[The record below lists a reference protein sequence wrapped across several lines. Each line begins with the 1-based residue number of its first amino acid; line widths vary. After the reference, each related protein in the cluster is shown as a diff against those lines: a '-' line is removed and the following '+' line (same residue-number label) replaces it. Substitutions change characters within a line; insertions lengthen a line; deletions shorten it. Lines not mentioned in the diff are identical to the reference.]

1 MNRQQLFSLG
11 FFAVLALLLYQI
23 GLMFLP
29 FLFPV
34 LWAVI
39 FAHLAFPVHMGLTT
53 WLRGRETVAAAALT
67 IGVMAL
73 GVVPLVLVGG
83 LLVREASSAEQAIR
97 HWVAEGGIQQLSE
110 HLTRLPWATGLVQE
124 LSGRAA
130 LKQAN
135 LEQFV
140 LSNSKALSEFMVNE
154 LSVLVRNVFLLVA
167 DFLVMIFTLFF
178 LFRDGRRWLDSLYD
192 LLPLESSHK
201 EKIFARLDQ
210 TIRAVV
216 KGLLLTAIV
225 QGLLAGSAYALLGLP
240 FPVVLTALTMLL
252 APLPFGGTVLVWGPA
267 ALYLFWVGPAG
278 KALVMLVWGA
288 GVVSMVDHILKP
300 LFIGQGAQIP
310 VLLLTFSVL
319 GGLALYGI
327 IGLFLG
333 PILVGLFL
341 TAIQI
346 YRDEYHA
353 PSSPQAPPAQ
363 APPR

>member
-1 MNRQQLFSLG
+1 MNRQQLFSIG

-39 FAHLAFPVHMGLTT
+39 LAHLAFPAYVKLAA
-53 WLRGRETVAAAALT
+53 WLRGRETMAAATLT

-73 GVVPLVLVGG
+73 VVVPLILVGV

-97 HWVAEGGIQQLSE
+97 HWVAAGGVQQVSDYLA
-110 HLTRLPWATGLVQE
+110 RMPGATGLLQE
-124 LSGRAA
+124 LTGRAVM
-130 LKQAN
+130 KQVN

-140 LSNSKALSEFMVNE
+140 LSSAKTLSEFLVNE
-154 LSVLVRNVFLLVA
+154 LSALVRNVFLLMA

-192 LLPLESSHK
+192 LLPLEASHK
-201 EKIFARLDQ
+201 EKIFVRLDR

-216 KGLLLTAIV
+216 KGLLLTAVV
-225 QGLLAGSAYALLGLP
+225 QGLLAGAAYALLGVP

-252 APLPFGGTVLVWGPA
+252 APLPFGGTALVWGPA
-267 ALYLFWVGPAG
+267 AVYLFLVGPAG
-278 KALVMLVWGA
+278 KGLVLLAWGA
-288 GVVSMVDHILKP
+288 GVVSMVDQILKP
-300 LFIGQGAQIP
+300 LFIGQGAQIN

-333 PILVGLFL
+333 PVLIGLFL

-346 YRDEYHA
+346 YREEYHA
-353 PSSPQAPPAQ
+353 PENGK
-363 APPR
+363 

>member
-1 MNRQQLFSLG
+1 MNRQQLFSVG

-39 FAHLAFPVHMGLTT
+39 LAHLAFPLQIRLTA
-53 WLRGRETVAAAALT
+53 WLRGRETVAAAVLT
-67 IGVMAL
+67 IGAMVL
-73 GVVPLVLVGG
+73 GVMPFILVGV

-97 HWVAEGGIQQLSE
+97 HWVAVGGIQQLSE
-110 HLTRLPWATGLVQE
+110 HLTRLPWATGLMQE
-124 LSGRAA
+124 ISGRGG
-130 LKQAN
+130 LKHAN

-140 LSNSKALSEFMVNE
+140 LSSAKALSEFMVNE
-154 LSVLVRNVFLLVA
+154 LSVLVRNAFLLVA

-178 LFRDGRRWLDSLYD
+178 LFRDGRRWLDAFYD
-192 LLPLESSHK
+192 LLPLEPSHK

-216 KGLLLTAIV
+216 KGVLLTAII
-225 QGLLAGSAYALLGLP
+225 QGVLAGGAYAFLGVP

-252 APLPFGGTVLVWGPA
+252 APLPFGGTALVWGPA
-267 ALYLFWVGPAG
+267 ALYLFVVGPAG
-278 KALVMLVWGA
+278 KALVLLAWGA
-288 GVVSMVDHILKP
+288 GVVSMVDQILKP
-300 LFIGQGAQIP
+300 LFIGQGAHIN

-346 YRDEYHA
+346 YREEYSA
-353 PSSPQAPPAQ
+353 AG
-363 APPR
+363 

>member
-1 MNRQQLFSLG
+1 MNRQQLFSVG

-39 FAHLAFPVHMGLTT
+39 LAHLAFPLQIRLTA
-53 WLRGRETVAAAALT
+53 WLRGRETVAAAVLT
-67 IGVMAL
+67 VGAMAL
-73 GVVPLVLVGG
+73 GVVPLILVGV

-97 HWVAEGGIQQLSE
+97 HWVAGGGVQQLSD
-110 HLTRLPWATGLVQE
+110 HLSTLPWASGLVQE
-124 LSGRAA
+124 LSGRGV
-130 LKQAN
+130 LKPAN

-140 LSNSKALSEFMVNE
+140 LSSAKALSEFMVNE
-154 LSVLVRNVFLLVA
+154 LSVLVRNAFLLVA

-178 LFRDGRRWLDSLYD
+178 LFRDGRRWLDAFYD
-192 LLPLESSHK
+192 LLPLEPSHK

-216 KGLLLTAIV
+216 KGVLLTATI
-225 QGLLAGSAYALLGLP
+225 QGVLAGGAYAFLGVP

-252 APLPFGGTVLVWGPA
+252 APLPFGGTALVWGPA
-267 ALYLFWVGPAG
+267 ALYLFVVGPAG
-278 KALVMLVWGA
+278 KALVLLAWGA
-288 GVVSMVDHILKP
+288 GVVSMVDQILKP
-300 LFIGQGAQIP
+300 LFIGQGAHIN

-346 YRDEYHA
+346 YREEYSA
-353 PSSPQAPPAQ
+353 AG
-363 APPR
+363 